1 MKKLSKKNKIRIG
14 VSTIVIILLGIIT
27 MIYFNINSEIDSF
40 SKYIE
45 DYKVRTEQYILGENE
60 EKYNEMIEKSRQV
73 IENKNKEDIDELKAG
88 LEKLE
93 SEVIENNTNN
103 LKEKIKNIKT
113 IPLEEKN
120 KKEVEEKIS
129 EINNLIEKKEFKE
142 ANRKVD
148 DLKNVVDG
156 IVEEKRQEKINGLFS
171 EINTFINKK
180 DYISAKEKIKLLESE
195 DLSIEQEKKLKSLN
209 DIVKTGIEES
219 TKKEISL
226 DEAIQLVMKADGKEI
241 TTAGL
246 KYSENYDGTEVAEQ
260 ATKMWNIKKEDYYF
274 IAFEGETFSG
284 YLVGK
289 QSGDVYSLGSEG
301 CSPAYLIKDNKVIK
315 KYDYLLPIV

>member
-1 MKKLSKKNKIRIG
+1 MLSKKRKIGIG
-14 VSTIVIILLGIIT
+14 VSTIVIILLGVVT

-60 EKYNEMIEKSRQV
+60 EEYNEMIEKSRQV

-93 SEVIENNTNN
+93 NEVIENNTNN

-148 DLKNVVDG
+148 DLKKVVDG
-156 IVEEKRQEKINGLFS
+156 IVEEKRQEKINSLFS
-171 EINTFINKK
+171 EINAFINKK
-180 DYISAKEKIKLLESE
+180 DYNSAKEKIKELEKEKLSDEQQSKLNHYNEILKTYIEEITRLESNK
-195 DLSIEQEKKLKSLN
+195 EKVDKGFTQVEALNFIISELKL
-209 DIVKTGIEES
+209 
-219 TKKEISL
+219 EISESNIL
-226 DEAIQLVMKADGKEI
+226 EVFSSGGFLLSSNNEDETFEVYLNKVSASCYSFDVRSVIYDEISGKVSSKLGVGRIYSDGKIEF
-241 TTAGL
+241 G
-246 KYSENYDGTEVAEQ
+246 
-260 ATKMWNIKKEDYYF
+260 YF
-274 IAFEGETFSG
+274 
-284 YLVGK
+284 
-289 QSGDVYSLGSEG
+289 
-301 CSPAYLIKDNKVIK
+301 
-315 KYDYLLPIV
+315 

>member
-1 MKKLSKKNKIRIG
+1 MLSKKRKIGIG
-14 VSTIVIILLGIIT
+14 VSTIVIILLGIVT

-60 EKYNEMIEKSRQV
+60 EEYNEMIEKSRQV

-148 DLKNVVDG
+148 DLKKVVDG

-195 DLSIEQEKKLKSLN
+195 GLSKEQGEKLKTLKDTIN
-209 DIVKTGIEES
+209 KLIEES
-219 TKKEISL
+219 AKKEITL
-226 DEAIQLVMKADGKEI
+226 DEAIQLVIKADNDTYKYYPNVKTYEDIQYINDANRAWNLPEKEFYCVSLYNDSY
-241 TTAGL
+241 G
-246 KYSENYDGTEVAEQ
+246 
-260 ATKMWNIKKEDYYF
+260 YF
-274 IAFEGETFSG
+274 

-289 QSGDVYSLGSEG
+289 STGNVYLMPTE
-301 CSPAYLIKDNKVIK
+301 PAPVYLKKNGKSIKE
-315 KYDYLLPIV
+315 YPYLLPIE